1 MTEDRKVEA
10 LKAVRLA
17 ATVAT
22 AFVVLVVI
30 AVAIPLAILSNELD
44 EKVVEIIEGI
54 SKVVAA
60 VCIIQLSVKIPVF
73 LGTYK
78 KVSILP
84 WKKYEPKAAKS
95 LDDLNN
101 KEIYFNVG
109 WNLWREVAECGVFL
123 LPFFLE
129 NSNLKAIPI
138 SAVVGFAVGIGLGLG
153 IYIANHH
160 MKQKFWLCFCMA
172 GLTLFLAV
180 GLFTGGMHEFE
191 EVWGETK
198 TVWEISNDF
207 FSHKDFPFVLLKPF
221 GWSSKRTV
229 LQICSFWCS
238 LAVGL
243 SYHYLKWRASKKV
256 REMYPDEESNE
267 SPSVDEESGKAKE
280 EDQAAGSGSENDC

>member
-1 MTEDRKVEA
+1 MLSRPPW
-10 LKAVRLA
+10 
-17 ATVAT
+17 
-22 AFVVLVVI
+22 FVVTTFT
-30 AVAIPLAILSNELD
+30 ILTS
-44 EKVVEIIEGI
+44 
-54 SKVVAA
+54 S
-60 VCIIQLSVKIPVF
+60 
-73 LGTYK
+73 
-78 KVSILP
+78 LP
-84 WKKYEPKAAKS
+84 AHVHDS
-95 LDDLNN
+95 
-101 KEIYFNVG
+101 
-109 WNLWREVAECGVFL
+109 EVAECGVFL

-138 SAVVGFAVGIGLGLG
+138 SAVIGIAVGIALGLG
-153 IYIANHH
+153 IYVANHH
-160 MKQKFWLCFCMA
+160 MKQKFWLCFTMA

-243 SYHYLKWRASKKV
+243 MYHYLKWSATKKV
-256 REMYPDEESNE
+256 RQMYPDEDVSSNDGESDK
-267 SPSVDEESGKAKE
+267 VKVE
-280 EDQAAGSGSENDC
+280 EDGDAAEGGGSEEDV